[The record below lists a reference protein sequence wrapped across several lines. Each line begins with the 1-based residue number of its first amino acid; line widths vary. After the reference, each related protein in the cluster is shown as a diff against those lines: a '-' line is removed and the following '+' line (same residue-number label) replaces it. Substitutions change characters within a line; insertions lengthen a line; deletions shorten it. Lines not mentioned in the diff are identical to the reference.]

1 MEIKSKDLVQ
11 QLEKSGFTNKEAAV
25 YVSVLELGGAFPSR
39 IAEYS
44 GLRRSTVYN
53 VLVTLSVRG
62 LINEI
67 EKKKK
72 IFYQI
77 EKPDSISKHVDT
89 QLKMAK
95 DSVGIINSILPE
107 ITGLYNKNANTPKI
121 TYYTGG
127 DGINSIYE
135 DMVQVKKPYE
145 MLAFTNARKFVD
157 FTSVAITDKYFK
169 AKEKIGITT
178 RAIFP
183 HTKEDMS
190 ALEKAYKNIN
200 KKYWPVFRTI
210 EADKFPAATEITIY
224 GFNKVSI
231 INFEKN
237 KLAGVIIEDSAI
249 HDMMKAIFELSWNSR
264 DLKS

>member
-1 MEIKSKDLVQ
+1 MEIKNKDLVQ
-11 QLEKSGFTNKEAAV
+11 QLEKSGFTNKEALV
-25 YVSVLELGGAFPSR
+25 YVTVLELGGAFPSR

-62 LINEI
+62 LVNEI

-72 IFYQI
+72 FFYQI
-77 EKPDSISKHVDT
+77 EKPDNIKRRADANFKTAAESIK
-89 QLKMAK
+89 
-95 DSVGIINSILPE
+95 IIDDVLPA
-107 ITGLYNKNANTPKI
+107 INNLYNKNSANTKI

-135 DMVQVKKPYE
+135 DMVSVKKPYE
-145 MLAFTNARKFVD
+145 MLAFTNAKKFVD
-157 FTSVAITDKYFK
+157 FTSVAISEKYFK

-183 HTKEDMS
+183 ETKEDRQS
-190 ALEKAYKNIN
+190 LNQAYKKIN

-224 GFNKVSI
+224 GFSKVSI
-231 INFEKN
+231 INFEKDR
-237 KLAGVIIEDSAI
+237 LTGVIIEDIAI
-249 HDMMKAIFELSWNSR
+249 YNMMKAIFELSWNSR
-264 DLKS
+264 DLKN